1 MTGLLY
7 IVSAFGLGALHALE
21 PGHGKTMVAAYLIG
35 SKGRPRDAVLLGI
48 VVTITH
54 ALGVLLLALLTLTA
68 SAYFVPQQVEHAL
81 EVVSGILVLAVGLW
95 LVWQR
100 VLASRWETFVHDLSH
115 KLNMVHAH
123 PAPHGHSHSEHS
135 HKHHDHESH
144 GHSHAAHGNH
154 DHDHG
159 HSHDGHSH
167 NHGPILDASGKLDL
181 RGLVALGISGGIV
194 PCPGALVVLLTA
206 VAAGGL
212 TSILSGLGLVVVFS
226 LGLASVLIAMGLALV
241 ASADWLEKRTGIGE
255 RFAGVAG
262 QASAWLILA
271 LGVYL
276 TVSPLIA
283 S

>member
-35 SKGRPRDAVLLGI
+35 SKGRPRDAILLGI

-54 ALGVLLLALLTLTA
+54 TLGVLLLALLTLTA

-100 VLASRWETFVHDLSH
+100 VLAARWETFVHDLSH
-115 KLNMVHAH
+115 RLNMVHAH
-123 PAPHGHSHSEHS
+123 PVPHGHSHDEHS
-135 HKHHDHESH
+135 HSDHEHDHHDHSH
-144 GHSHAAHGNH
+144 EHHEHE
-154 DHDHG
+154 HG
-159 HSHDGHSH
+159 HSHDGHNH
-167 NHGPILDASGKLDL
+167 QHGPILDASGNLDL
-181 RGLVALGISGGIV
+181 RGLIALGISGGIV

-212 TSILSGLGLVVVFS
+212 SSILSGLGLVVVFS

-255 RFAGVAG
+255 RFAGIAG
-262 QASAWLILA
+262 QASAWLILV
-271 LGVYL
+271 LGIYL
-276 TVSPLIA
+276 TVSPFVA